1 MQKSDFRSTGIYVE
15 PLGKNDT
22 QFSLID
28 STGQK
33 IKVKVQGDLEVTGDI
48 SAAGSSQGYINLDRY
63 YIPNFT
69 GVINPNMIKPFMFS
83 DNTAPE
89 VTDYY
94 LYKFSP
100 LPLEFQGRTFT
111 IINRA
116 MTGTQRLFLIATNNT
131 GTTPDQG
138 VTHRGT
144 VRFHGKYDYYDVNS
158 SSWKIKNIDKDVTDP
173 YQGSTTSNNRMEIYG
188 KNAFTFYID
197 TNLMP
202 GYSDRY
208 DTVLYLVSTAGPNKN
223 V

>member
-48 SAAGSSQGYINLDRY
+48 TAAGSSQGYINLDRY
-63 YIPNFT
+63 NIPNF
-69 GVINPNMIKPFMFS
+69 GLFINPDMIRPFMFS
-83 DNTAPE
+83 DNTA
-89 VTDYY
+89 VDDGFYT
-94 LYKFSP
+94 YKFSP
-100 LPLEFQGRTFT
+100 LPLEFNGRTFT

-116 MTGTQRLFLIATNNT
+116 MTANQRLYLIATNNT

-138 VTHRGT
+138 VAHRGT
-144 VRFHGKYDYYDVNS
+144 VRYHGKYDYKDGS
-158 SSWKIKNIDKDVTDP
+158 TWLIKNIDKDVENP
-173 YQGSTTSNNRMEIYG
+173 YEGAYTSNNRMEIYG

-197 TNLMP
+197 TKLIP
-202 GYSDRY
+202 GFTDRY
-208 DTVLYLVSTAGPNKN
+208 DTVLYLVSSAGPNKN
-223 V
+223 S